1 MKRHAVELLP
11 LCLAACLFVAC
22 QSESAPT
29 STPPPAP
36 AARATTRWVPQH
48 RDATTSQAV
57 AVRHLDDRIA
67 EVERLLRH
75 RPGDVKL
82 TARLVGELSIQA
94 SRLGQLVA
102 LDRMVALGEGAV
114 TQHPDDPKAYA
125 LRARVR
131 AAVHRF
137 DEALADLDAA
147 VERGLP
153 ASDTV
158 GSRASILLGLGRYD
172 EALRAAEEAETQR
185 ATSANVAVVAA
196 ILGHMERY
204 ADAEARFRQAEA
216 LYRGV
221 NPFDLAWIYFTWG
234 QMWEHAGKVE
244 EAALRYRAA
253 LDRLPGYAHAAG
265 HLAGSLPDDE
275 AVPLLEGIVAS
286 SDDPEYRAALASL
299 RERREP
305 GTGRALLAEATAG
318 FAGLMTKHPHAFADH
333 AGWFYLR
340 VDPDRAVEVAELNLK
355 ARQPVEAYELLLAAL
370 SRAGE
375 SDEACRRADEA
386 LGRPYGTP
394 ALRRRAADAYRRC
407 GRADEAEGLAT
418 PTRI

>member
-114 TQHPDDPKAYA
+114 TEHPDDPKAYA

-253 LDRLPGYAHAAG
+253 LDPVRMGLAHIAFVEARL
-265 HLAGSLPDDE
+265 
-275 AVPLLEGIVAS
+275 
-286 SDDPEYRAALASL
+286 SDTREAALQ
-299 RERREP
+299 
-305 GTGRALLAEATAG
+305 
-318 FAGLMTKHPHAFADH
+318 AFNK
-333 AGWFYLR
+333 
-340 VDPDRAVEVAELNLK
+340 AV
-355 ARQPVEAYELLLAAL
+355 R
-370 SRAGE
+370 
-375 SDEACRRADEA
+375 
-386 LGRPYGTP
+386 
-394 ALRRRAADAYRRC
+394 
-407 GRADEAEGLAT
+407 AT
-418 PTRI
+418 PEIEECHMIAGGFDYLLKVRTGDIAQYRQVMAERISTLPHVAATSTYVAMETVKETGL